1 MHDCILNLDK
11 DGSTDIQIAESK
23 GIHAVRFE
31 DVTYGNETVPMLVRY
46 NQPMRRHVVRDRE
59 TIASMLVL
67 LTYLVRVVS
76 AQEVMKFRQMLLHPW
91 SLLIES
97 EEPGRISLGPNVSLT
112 VFVVTN
118 VLKASE
124 EHKNGGIDAVYS
136 SRFCQRKRLPKSHAF
151 ETPTKI
157 LSIQDPKSTGI
168 RAVIVVEH
176 RNVGTQIEWVKEY
189 MHGTIIVMTG
199 GYASTGT
206 KEFLNVL
213 WRELPSSV
221 AFLFCS
227 DHDPA
232 SFHIYSTLKWGA
244 CKSAALSQDTVC
256 PRLQWF
262 SPTRDIV
269 LDRLDEYMR
278 VTYPKDNRRK
288 SANECEVD
296 RQNAK
301 KAVEKLMTKPLA
313 PKAIDILNGMEK
325 RGYADKDP
333 VLREEFDALK
343 AGNAH
348 FGLSMLSEYQ
358 PHGMEFYLINVAH
371 EVTGPNANTQPLL
384 HELRSQDLKQFD
396 AFSEAVGMPSS
407 STRMALSRPVYTT
420 GHSDLSDSEV
430 IDVARE
436 ELSQGID

>member
-1 MHDCILNLDK
+1 M
-11 DGSTDIQIAESK
+11 GQR
-23 GIHAVRFE
+23 IHAWNDYCHGE
-31 DVTYGNETVPMLVRY
+31 SYHI
-46 NQPMRRHVVRDRE
+46 RH
-59 TIASMLVL
+59 ISML
-67 LTYLVRVVS
+67 TT
-76 AQEVMKFRQMLLHPW
+76 RQ
-91 SLLIES
+91 
-97 EEPGRISLGPNVSLT
+97 
-112 VFVVTN
+112 
-118 VLKASE
+118 
-124 EHKNGGIDAVYS
+124 
-136 SRFCQRKRLPKSHAF
+136 
-151 ETPTKI
+151 
-157 LSIQDPKSTGI
+157 
-168 RAVIVVEH
+168 
-176 RNVGTQIEWVKEY
+176 
-189 MHGTIIVMTG
+189 TG

-301 KAVEKLMTKPLA
+301 KTVEKLMTKPLA

-343 AGNAH
+343 AGNAVRFYYLYGVVAIVDCSQH

-407 STRMALSRPVYTT
+407 STRMGLSRSVYTT